1 MFFMEQMVT
10 EREALAFIQEA
21 LHDPGNVKLREEL
34 IDPVISVLEKPD
46 GRKQYIEYGSSF
58 IGDNSEMLAREYPTK
73 PVTFPR
79 KYVNGLLGLFGF
91 TVKSIRTAL
100 RDVLKSVNATKDF
113 NTIVQSPTNVI
124 HSIALFYS
132 DMIMHRQLRDSA
144 RQQIGLSVYA
154 IVYNKFFK
162 TGLNESVMTYTFMQ
176 LNNSWGVVK
185 SENMINWI
193 CSSIE
198 TCYGFYRT
206 KMSLNMSPQIM
217 VDFLNRVRNT
227 LNQNMRGLANRY
239 YENVENGNLIGAD
252 LTGAEDYV
260 ETNNYST
267 LKNNLLRLIKNK
279 DELYYSQ
286 GALYPAIANLKNV
299 KMNALYEYSTQKIS
313 IEDIGRI
320 IDTIFYVFIVKDG
333 NSINDINS
341 AKYIGRITNFPT
353 AIDRAIA
360 GKPII
365 LPFSKKYKVNDSI
378 VKAHICLVA
387 TYIMRRIND
396 VK

>member
-34 IDPVISVLEKPD
+34 IDPVISVLEKPE

>member
-299 KMNALYEYSTQKIS
+299 KMNSLYEYSTQKIS

>member
-10 EREALAFIQEA
+10 EKEALNFIQEA
-21 LHDPGNVKLREEL
+21 LYDPGNVKLREEL
-34 IDPVISVLEKPD
+34 IDPVIRVLEKAE

-91 TVKSIRTAL
+91 TVKSIRSVL
-100 RDVLKSVNATKDF
+100 RDILKSVNATKDF

-154 IVYNKFFK
+154 IIYNKFFK
-162 TGLNESVMTYTFMQ
+162 TGLNEAVMTYTFMQ

-227 LNQNMRGLANRY
+227 LNQNMRGLANKY
-239 YENVENGNLIGAD
+239 YENVENGNLIGSD
-252 LTGAEDYV
+252 LTGSEDYV
-260 ETNNYST
+260 ETNNYTT

-286 GALYPAIANLKNV
+286 GTLYPAIANLKNV
-299 KMNALYEYSTQKIS
+299 KMNTLYEYSTQKIS
-313 IEDIGRI
+313 LDDIGRI
-320 IDTIFYVFIVKDG
+320 IDTIFYVFLVKEG
-333 NSINDINS
+333 NSLNDINS
-341 AKYIGRITNFPT
+341 TKYISRITNLPT
-353 AIDRAIA
+353 AVDRAIA

>member
-1 MFFMEQMVT
+1 MEQMVT
-10 EREALAFIQEA
+10 EKEALNFIQEA
-21 LHDPGNVKLREEL
+21 LYDPGNVKLRGEL
-34 IDPVISVLEKPD
+34 IDPVIRVLEKTE

-91 TVKSIRTAL
+91 TVKSIRSVL
-100 RDVLKSVNATKDF
+100 RDILKSVNATKDF

-154 IVYNKFFK
+154 IIYNKFFK
-162 TGLNESVMTYTFMQ
+162 TGLNEAVMTYTFMQ
-176 LNNSWGVVK
+176 LNNSWGIVK

-227 LNQNMRGLANRY
+227 LNQNMRGLANKY
-239 YENVENGNLIGAD
+239 YENVENGNLIGSD
-252 LTGAEDYV
+252 LTGSEDYV
-260 ETNNYST
+260 ETNNYTT

-286 GALYPAIANLKNV
+286 GTLYPAIANLKNV
-299 KMNALYEYSTQKIS
+299 KMNTLYEYSTQKIS
-313 IEDIGRI
+313 LDDIGRI
-320 IDTIFYVFIVKDG
+320 IDTIFYVFLVKEG
-333 NSINDINS
+333 NSLNDINS
-341 AKYIGRITNFPT
+341 TKYISRITNLPT
-353 AIDRAIA
+353 AVDRAIA

>member
-10 EREALAFIQEA
+10 EKEALNFIQEA
-21 LHDPGNVKLREEL
+21 LYDPGNVKLREEL
-34 IDPVISVLEKPD
+34 IDPVISVLEKPE

-299 KMNALYEYSTQKIS
+299 KMNSLYEYSTQKIS

>member
-1 MFFMEQMVT
+1 
-10 EREALAFIQEA
+10 
-21 LHDPGNVKLREEL
+21 
-34 IDPVISVLEKPD
+34 
-46 GRKQYIEYGSSF
+46 
-58 IGDNSEMLAREYPTK
+58 LAREYPTK

-299 KMNALYEYSTQKIS
+299 KMNSLYEYSTQKIS

>member
-1 MFFMEQMVT
+1 MEQMVT
-10 EREALAFIQEA
+10 EKEALNFIQEA
-21 LHDPGNVKLREEL
+21 LYDPGNVKLREEL
-34 IDPVISVLEKPD
+34 IDPVIRVLEKTE

-91 TVKSIRTAL
+91 TVKSIRSVL
-100 RDVLKSVNATKDF
+100 RDILKSVNATKDF

-154 IVYNKFFK
+154 IIYNKFFK
-162 TGLNESVMTYTFMQ
+162 TGLNEAVMTYTFMQ

-227 LNQNMRGLANRY
+227 LNQNMRGLANKY
-239 YENVENGNLIGAD
+239 YENVENGNLIGSD
-252 LTGAEDYV
+252 LTGSEDYV
-260 ETNNYST
+260 ETNNYTT

-286 GALYPAIANLKNV
+286 GTLYPAIANLKNV
-299 KMNALYEYSTQKIS
+299 KMNTLYEYSTQKIS
-313 IEDIGRI
+313 LDDIGRI
-320 IDTIFYVFIVKDG
+320 IDTIFYVFLVKEG
-333 NSINDINS
+333 NSLNDINS
-341 AKYIGRITNFPT
+341 TKYISRITNLPT
-353 AIDRAIA
+353 AVDRAIA